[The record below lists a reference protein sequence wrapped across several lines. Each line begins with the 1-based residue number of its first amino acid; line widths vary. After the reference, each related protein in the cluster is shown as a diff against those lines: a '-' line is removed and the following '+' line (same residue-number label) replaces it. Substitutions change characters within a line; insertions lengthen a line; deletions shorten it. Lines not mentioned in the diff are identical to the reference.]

1 MSTTTPHAAVRHT
14 PLSRKKVPDALAD
27 VDTVCNVASGCA
39 LVQNDPMASQ
49 ALLALKESLASTQG
63 SLTKRM
69 AAAQALAAAITVLG
83 NDFATLLVTFA
94 TYEAAVR
101 VLANG
106 DAAVIREAGLLSRGP
121 KTTPPALEK
130 VSAVHGKPGKRLGD
144 AVLTWPK
151 APGAT
156 GYAIEVNLT
165 PQSPDGPWT
174 ALNSGTSRRRTV
186 KASAP
191 GAQLLAR
198 VASLGSDGTRS
209 DWSDAILAT
218 AR

>member
-1 MSTTTPHAAVRHT
+1 
-14 PLSRKKVPDALAD
+14 
-27 VDTVCNVASGCA
+27 
-39 LVQNDPMASQ
+39 VQNDPVASQ
-49 ALLALKESLASTQG
+49 ALLALQNALGSTHG

-69 AAAQALAAAITVLG
+69 AAAQALAATIKALS
-83 NDFATLLVTFA
+83 NDFATLLVTFSS
-94 TYEAAVR
+94 YEAAVR
-101 VLANG
+101 VLASG
-106 DAAVIREAGLLSRGP
+106 DAAVIRDAGLLSREP

-130 VSAVHGKPGKRLGD
+130 VSAVHSKPGKRLGE
-144 AVLTWPK
+144 AILTWPK

-165 PQSPDGPWT
+165 PQNPNAPWT
-174 ALNSGTSRRRTV
+174 ALNTGAGRRRTV

-198 VASLGSDGTRS
+198 VASLGSDGTQA